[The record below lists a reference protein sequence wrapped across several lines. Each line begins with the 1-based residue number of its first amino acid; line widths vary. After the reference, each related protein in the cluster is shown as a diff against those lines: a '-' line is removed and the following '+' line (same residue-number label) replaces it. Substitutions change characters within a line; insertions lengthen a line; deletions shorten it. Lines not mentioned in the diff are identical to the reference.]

1 MSTVATTNPEKQLTV
16 KNLFAK
22 DEVKNKLQEILGKRS
37 TQFVTSVLQIVNSN
51 ELLKNADPMSVYNS
65 AMLAATLDLPLN
77 NNLGF
82 AYIIPYNEKQKDGS
96 FKTVAQFQIGYKAFI
111 QLAQRS
117 GQFKTIS
124 AAPIYDGQIVSE
136 NPLTGY
142 EFDFSKKK
150 SEKIIGYAAYFK
162 LANGFEKTIYRSNDE
177 LEKHAK
183 RFSQTYRKGFGLWK
197 DDFHSMALK
206 TVLKEILSKYAPLS
220 VEMQKAV
227 VSDQAIVKDPETM
240 DVAYTELT
248 PEDELKQAML
258 QLVAGFEFYNQ
269 PDKEAIQKECQ
280 EKFDKGEFTLEY
292 AKQIGDKIGVTI
304 C

>member
-1 MSTVATTNPEKQLTV
+1 MNQVSTTQQENRLTV

-82 AYIIPYNEKQKDGS
+82 AYIIPYNNKGKVEAS
-96 FKTVAQFQIGYKAFI
+96 FQIGYKAFV

-124 AAPIYDGQIVSE
+124 AAPIYEGQIVSE

-142 EFDFSKKK
+142 EFDFSKKT
-150 SEKIIGYAAYFK
+150 SEKIIGYAAYFE
-162 LANGFEKTIYRSNDE
+162 LLNGFQKTIYRSNEE

-227 VSDQAIVKDPETM
+227 VSDQAVVKDAETM
-240 DVAYTELT
+240 DVSYTELT

-258 QLVAGFEFYNQ
+258 QLVSGFEFYNGS
-269 PDKEAIQKECQ
+269 DKNDLKNECQ

-292 AKQIGDKIGVTI
+292 AGQIAKKIGVDL
-304 C
+304 